1 MDPVRSQY
9 IVVLVIVITIYWF
22 IFNKPTKILYR
33 EPYQAN
39 SIININNIIKKPGLF
54 YILTRFEIDIWIKC
68 IAEPL
73 SFKVLYNRDY
83 ERYNDLDN
91 LDIYFKRL
99 RKSQLNVI
107 QRLFRWNCIMGGI
120 SFNVMAW
127 GSDQHI
133 STITR
138 DFHHITTLVLHQ
150 LHGKYLYAPHPS
162 SWDYGVLKG
171 NGDFA
176 TFPNVVYAADVV
188 KIPIRR
194 YVSSHDTSIESILY

>member
-107 QRLFRWNCIMGGI
+107 QRLFRWGWYFFQC
-120 SFNVMAW
+120 
-127 GSDQHI
+127 
-133 STITR
+133 
-138 DFHHITTLVLHQ
+138 
-150 LHGKYLYAPHPS
+150 
-162 SWDYGVLKG
+162 YGLG
-171 NGDFA
+171 
-176 TFPNVVYAADVV
+176 
-188 KIPIRR
+188 
-194 YVSSHDTSIESILY
+194 E